1 MQAPGSGVVASKKP
15 AVRSTAQF
23 DGRTAAQ
30 LERRSRSIGAPVDD
44 AAIDRIL
51 ATVDL
56 AGTTTILAGV
66 EAAKLDPA
74 TAAKIKHARW
84 YGEMRSMLSF
94 LTAMVR
100 RRNLNTRQ
108 AGKKMAKL
116 EKALSE
122 AKTVL
127 KTDPA
132 YEAALVLAEKALD
145 RLQENMG
152 DAMAWTKERIAGEY
166 LPQQYWTFTKRPKM
180 TRPKLTGGNV
190 AEGETVRFIQVVMT
204 ELKIPYARESIIRAM
219 QDAKKPKRLRPSKK
233 SGGLGSK
240 GH

>member
-1 MQAPGSGVVASKKP
+1 MASKKP

-152 DAMAWTKERIAGEY
+152 DAMAWTKE
-166 LPQQYWTFTKRPKM
+166 LSTVS
-180 TRPKLTGGNV
+180 TRGTN
-190 AEGETVRFIQVVMT
+190 
-204 ELKIPYARESIIRAM
+204 
-219 QDAKKPKRLRPSKK
+219 
-233 SGGLGSK
+233 
-240 GH
+240 